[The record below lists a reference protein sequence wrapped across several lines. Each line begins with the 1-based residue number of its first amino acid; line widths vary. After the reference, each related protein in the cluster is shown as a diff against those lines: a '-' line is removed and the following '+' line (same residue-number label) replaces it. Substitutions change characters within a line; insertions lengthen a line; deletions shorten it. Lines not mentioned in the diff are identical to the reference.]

1 MDVSV
6 KTYPV
11 EATVTVLVVTVE
23 DVTVVVFNRFWIPG
37 FFVTGNQLPYLSFV
51 RVLRFK
57 TGMRVKF
64 FNKYI
69 LLLYIGNM

>member
-1 MDVSV
+1 MG
-6 KTYPV
+6 
-11 EATVTVLVVTVE
+11 VTAEEE

-37 FFVTGNQLPYLSFV
+37 FFVTGNQLPYLYLSFV

>member
-1 MDVSV
+1 MG
-6 KTYPV
+6 
-11 EATVTVLVVTVE
+11 VTAEEE

-37 FFVTGNQLPYLSFV
+37 FFVTGNQLPYLYLSFV

-69 LLLYIGNM
+69 LLYIGNM